1 MSNDKNS
8 QREATLMALDQLAQT
23 LEVMNG
29 LVRRLKLSLDQ
40 AQHDKA
46 HTQAI
51 PNVSEPSESKSISQV
66 QRNTPQINEKPTV
79 H

>member
-29 LVRRLKLSLDQ
+29 LVRRLKMSLDQ
-40 AQHDKA
+40 NQHA
-46 HTQAI
+46 A
-51 PNVSEPSESKSISQV
+51 PS
-66 QRNTPQINEKPTV
+66 TKPTV
-79 H
+79 PPKAEAASRAQHTESNSNQKRTLH

>member
-23 LEVMNG
+23 LEVMNS

-40 AQHDKA
+40 AQAQTSPAK
-46 HTQAI
+46 
-51 PNVSEPSESKSISQV
+51 PESKPQELKNVNRV
-66 QRNTPQINEKPTV
+66 QQNKNPINEKPTL

>member
-23 LEVMNG
+23 LEVMNS

-40 AQHDKA
+40 
-46 HTQAI
+46 TQVDTSPAK
-51 PNVSEPSESKSISQV
+51 PESKPRELENVNRV
-66 QRNTPQINEKPTV
+66 QQSKSPVNEKPTV

>member
-40 AQHDKA
+40 NQHLAQSSAKPAVPPKAEAVNQAQHKGSTSDQKRTL
-46 HTQAI
+46 H
-51 PNVSEPSESKSISQV
+51 
-66 QRNTPQINEKPTV
+66 
-79 H
+79 

>member
-40 AQHDKA
+40 QQNPTPPSKTTVPVPPKAEAASREQHKG
-46 HTQAI
+46 
-51 PNVSEPSESKSISQV
+51 V
-66 QRNTPQINEKPTV
+66 QSNPKPTL

>member
-23 LEVMNG
+23 LEVMNS

-40 AQHDKA
+40 AQTD
-46 HTQAI
+46 TPQA
-51 PNVSEPSESKSISQV
+51 SAESKPQELKNVNRV
-66 QRNTPQINEKPTV
+66 QQSNSPINEKPTV

>member
-1 MSNDKNS
+1 MSNDKTN

-23 LEVMNG
+23 LEVMNS

-40 AQHDKA
+40 
-46 HTQAI
+46 TQQTKSHSQPLAE
-51 PNVSEPSESKSISQV
+51 NSEPSESKTVNQV
-66 QRNTPQINEKPTV
+66 QRKSPPINEKPTL

>member
-40 AQHDKA
+40 QQNTAPPSKPAVPAKAEAANREQHKNA
-46 HTQAI
+46 RSNQ
-51 PNVSEPSESKSISQV
+51 
-66 QRNTPQINEKPTV
+66 KPTL

>member
-23 LEVMNG
+23 LEVMNS

-40 AQHDKA
+40 
-46 HTQAI
+46 TQADASPAKPKSKPQELESVNRVQ
-51 PNVSEPSESKSISQV
+51 PNKS
-66 QRNTPQINEKPTV
+66 PINEKPTV